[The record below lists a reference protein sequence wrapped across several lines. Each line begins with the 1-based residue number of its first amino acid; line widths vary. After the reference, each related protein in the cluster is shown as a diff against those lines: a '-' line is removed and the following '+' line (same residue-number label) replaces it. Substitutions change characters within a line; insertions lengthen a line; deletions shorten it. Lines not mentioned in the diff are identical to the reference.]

1 MLVYQRALPF
11 PPKSPYGPT
20 WPSSRCIPS
29 VQVMLKPSASVAES
43 VTKRITKL
51 LAFHGKIMEHPRE
64 ISEFSHVFLQR
75 IMFFL
80 RYDEMWRFQ
89 SESSSMNETVKIH
102 QGHQDHPL
110 SNIGD
115 QIYDGN
121 HNYSDNPC
129 IIERGACFSL
139 LRITNLQLDSKWV
152 KHQHRTRLRYSYDLT

>member
-1 MLVYQRALPF
+1 MVIFNSYASLPEGTSLSTE
-11 PPKSPYGPT
+11 KSL
-20 WPSSRCIPS
+20 WPNLAPAPVASPASRWCWSPRLLWPNPSRSESPNSSLFMAKSWSIRGKS
-29 VQVMLKPSASVAES
+29 VSSL
-43 VTKRITKL
+43 
-51 LAFHGKIMEHPRE
+51 
-64 ISEFSHVFLQR
+64 
-75 IMFFL
+75 MFFY
-80 RYDEMWRFQ
+80 RESCFSSGMMKCGGFQ

-139 LRITNLQLDSKWV
+139 LSHYQLT
-152 KHQHRTRLRYSYDLT
+152 TRQ